1 MHFGTRRDGLFAL
14 ALSLGSI
21 AALSSGCGKKEPPKV
36 PPPVVEVAPAIQK
49 DVPIYK
55 DWIGTLDGFVN
66 AEIRP
71 QVDGY
76 LLKQV
81 YKEGSLLR
89 AGDTLFEIDPRQSQ
103 AAYDQAKGNLAQ
115 YQAMLGNAKTKVAR
129 YTPLA
134 AQKAVSQQ
142 ELDDAITQE
151 RTAQANVEAT
161 QAALEKAQLNLGWTK
176 VVSPIGG
183 IAGIAKSQVGQLINS
198 QTVMTT
204 ISQVNPI
211 KVYFNPSELEYMAWA
226 KKRGPVDEI
235 TAAEAARE
243 KGMLELLLA
252 DGSVYPHRGDP
263 FLAGREVD
271 VKTGTIQ
278 IAGVFPNP
286 DNLLRPGQYGKVRV
300 AVDLKKGAILVPQRA
315 VSELQGMFQV
325 AVVGADNKVE
335 IRPVETG
342 PRVGSL
348 WVISKG
354 LSAGDRIVVE
364 GVQKVRPGM
373 EVNPKPVSGEAAPAS
388 PGQKPAEPKSG
399 T

>member
-1 MHFGTRRDGLFAL
+1 MHFGTRRIRLFNL
-14 ALSLGSI
+14 AFLLGGA
-21 AALSSGCGKKEPPKV
+21 AALCLGCGKKEPPKPLILDV
-36 PPPVVEVAPAIQK
+36 DVAPVIQK
-49 DVPIYK
+49 DVPIYQ
-55 DWIGTLDGFVN
+55 DWVGTLDGFVN

-71 QVDGY
+71 QVEGY
-76 LLKQV
+76 LLKQL
-81 YKEGSLLR
+81 YKEGSLVR
-89 AGDTLFEIDPRQSQ
+89 PGDALFEIDPRQSQ
-103 AAYDQAKGNLAQ
+103 AAYDQAKANLAQ
-115 YQAMLGNAKTKVAR
+115 YQATLANAKTKVAR

-151 RTAQANVEAT
+151 RTSQANVEAT
-161 QAALEKAQLNLGWTK
+161 QAGLEKAQLNLGWTK
-176 VVSPIGG
+176 VVSPIAG
-183 IAGIAKSQVGQLINS
+183 IAGIAKAQVGQLIS
-198 QTVMTT
+198 PQTVMTT
-204 ISQVNPI
+204 VSQVNPI

-226 KKRGPVDEI
+226 KKRGPVDQI

-243 KGMLELLLA
+243 KGNLELLLA

-278 IAGVFPNP
+278 IAGIFPNP

-354 LSAGDRIVVE
+354 LSTGDRIVVE

-373 EVNPKPVSGEAAPAS
+373 EVNPKPVSGEAAPTSA
-388 PGQKPAEPKSG
+388 GEKAAEPKSG
-399 T
+399 N